1 MRSHRRS
8 RRWSAFRA
16 SCRRRVAASRCRRW
30 WVARARRARTHA
42 HARARARAH
51 SRMHEAC
58 SGFTMPALVVRARAP
73 RVHSRTRAHACVWRE
88 MDGGGAAGASRAT
101 AVSAVTPA
109 RALPGALC
117 RHRRVPAQV
126 SLSGPA
132 PAAVFVAA
140 RERVPAGGEGGRA
153 GVLPRPGPTLRD
165 AGRAAQG
172 DAVPSSVCPRA
183 RRALTPARAHG
194 R

>member
-1 MRSHRRS
+1 MLRGSSAAAAGLRRGGG
-8 RRWSAFRA
+8 RRFALAPAIA
-16 SCRRRVAASRCRRW
+16 SLVCIPGFLPQ
-30 WVARARRARTHA
+30 
-42 HARARARAH
+42 
-51 SRMHEAC
+51 AC

-165 AGRAAQG
+165 SGRAAQG